1 MGALIKA
8 FRAPILVIL
17 VINLVIFIWVITVV
31 IRHAREKAIR
41 TDKVMN
47 KNQILR
53 MTISISGV
61 VFLFGLMQL
70 ALFYS
75 HVLCFWTPRNLS
87 NSLCRLQLAP
97 GVPCVCFYL
106 IRFDYWKALL
116 SCEKHKSKHIRPSLG
131 TNISSKK
138 QSTNLSTLSKQEKI
152 TFETSHILTTDQ
164 EIDTETLVTKKDL
177 EALQI
182 SGAMASP
189 TDLANTEDSSI
200 VHKINDLV
208 YQNDQNANGIESQK
222 GEFKKQTK
230 PCLITVWK
238 F

>member
-1 MGALIKA
+1 M
-8 FRAPILVIL
+8 
-17 VINLVIFIWVITVV
+17 
-31 IRHAREKAIR
+31 
-41 TDKVMN
+41 
-47 KNQILR
+47 
-53 MTISISGV
+53 
-61 VFLFGLMQL
+61 

-75 HVLCFWTPRNLS
+75 HVLCFWTPRNFS

-97 GVPCVCFYL
+97 GVLCVCFYL

-116 SCEKHKSKHIRPSLG
+116 SCEKHKSKHIRPSLV

-138 QSTNLSTLSKQEKI
+138 QSTDLSILSKQEKI

-182 SGAMASP
+182 SSAMASP

-222 GEFKKQTK
+222 GEFKKQTSTK
-230 PCLITVWK
+230 PLKVRVNRFSTRKYNKHHVEEVKFKLISTLKTAVAAMKMVQLQSIKTK
-238 F
+238 FNASYSREL